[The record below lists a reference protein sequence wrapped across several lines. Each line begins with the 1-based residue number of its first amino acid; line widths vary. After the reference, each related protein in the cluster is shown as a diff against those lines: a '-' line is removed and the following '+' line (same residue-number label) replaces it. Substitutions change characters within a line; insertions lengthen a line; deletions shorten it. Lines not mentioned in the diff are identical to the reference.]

1 MFNHDGVERAMIK
14 QILLRAAIM
23 CFMLSILNS
32 NSPVILKGLGW
43 VVLIGVLVIGIA
55 VLNLEK
61 ITRWNDKY
69 LLKKH
74 DNKKD

>member
-32 NSPVILKGLGW
+32 NSPVMLKGLGW

>member
-1 MFNHDGVERAMIK
+1 MIK